1 MRQVLTIT
9 LLTIS
14 IMLSVRPGGAVE
26 AEQINYSP
34 EPLEIKLLTDPEALK
49 GRTDVITADSIS
61 RQRLTIPSLWWTKEQ
76 LPKKLVLNWLAY
88 PERKY
93 IDVIINPQFW
103 NILSYTDRY
112 NLISRYG
119 LAGQRNG
126 FNVRIF
132 NLKFNDKIPIV
143 AYTCTNG
150 TANLRCNVQWQDI
163 NQNGQ
168 IFRLDK

>member
-1 MRQVLTIT
+1 MIGLVTGALPGW
-9 LLTIS
+9 S
-14 IMLSVRPGGAVE
+14 I
-26 AEQINYSP
+26 EQINYSP
-34 EPLEIKLLTDPEALK
+34 EPLEIKLLTDPEALR

-61 RQRLTIPSLWWTKEQ
+61 RQHLTIPSLWWTKEQ
-76 LPKKLVLNWLAY
+76 LPKKLVTNWLAY

-112 NLISRYG
+112 NLINRYG

-132 NLKFNDKIPIV
+132 NLKFSEQMPIV

-150 TANLRCNVQWQDI
+150 ASNLQCNVQWQDI
-163 NQNGQ
+163 NQRGQ